1 MKVGSMAMKGIG
13 FISIILI
20 ILINENS
27 FLTESG
33 TSNQYA
39 ISALMSQV
47 SFRRETIGGI
57 INYWLFPQAKDFLK
71 EIWKFCEFSSLCPK
85 NRKGL
90 RWHKSIL
97 YMY

>member
-1 MKVGSMAMKGIG
+1 MAMKGIG

-20 ILINENS
+20 ILVVNKNS

-33 TSNQYA
+33 TSNQYV

-57 INYWLFPQAKDFLK
+57 INYWLFPQAKDFFKRNL
-71 EIWKFCEFSSLCPK
+71 EIL
-85 NRKGL
+85 
-90 RWHKSIL
+90 
-97 YMY
+97 

>member
-33 TSNQYA
+33 TSNQYV

-85 NRKGL
+85 N
-90 RWHKSIL
+90 
-97 YMY
+97 

>member
-1 MKVGSMAMKGIG
+1 MKVGTMAMKGIG

-20 ILINENS
+20 ILVVNKNS

-33 TSNQYA
+33 TSNQYV

-57 INYWLFPQAKDFLK
+57 INYWLFPQAKDFFKRNL
-71 EIWKFCEFSSLCPK
+71 EIL
-85 NRKGL
+85 
-90 RWHKSIL
+90 
-97 YMY
+97 